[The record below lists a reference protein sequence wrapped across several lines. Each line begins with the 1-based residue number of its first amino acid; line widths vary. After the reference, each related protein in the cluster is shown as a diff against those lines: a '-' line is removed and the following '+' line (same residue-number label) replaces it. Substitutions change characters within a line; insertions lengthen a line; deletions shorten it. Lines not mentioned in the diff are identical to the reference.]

1 MTMLLAKV
9 VIFTI
14 LVPGTIVAA
23 IPYSLLREDP
33 APHPGPLGLLGMLPL
48 ALGVVFYLW
57 CAWDFASAG
66 RGTPAPIDPPRILVA
81 RGLYRVV
88 RNPMYVGVLLIL
100 IGESMVFSSLVIL
113 QYTLVVW
120 LMFHA
125 FVVFYEEPTLRK
137 KFGAAYEE
145 YCRSVSRWI
154 PHRPIPAR
162 R

>member
-1 MTMLLAKV
+1 MLLAKV

-23 IPYSLLREDP
+23 IPYLLLRGEP
-33 APHPGPLGLLGMLPL
+33 APHPGFLRLLGLLPL
-48 ALGVVFYLW
+48 ALGVSVYLW
-57 CAWDFASAG
+57 CAWDFASTG
-66 RGTPAPIDPPRILVA
+66 RGTPAPIDPPRMLVA

-88 RNPMYVGVLLIL
+88 RNPMYVGVLLVL
-100 IGESMVFSSLVIL
+100 IGESMVFSSRVIL
-113 QYTLVVW
+113 QYAFFVW
-120 LMFHA
+120 LMFHL

-145 YCRSVSRWI
+145 YRRNVSRWI

-162 R
+162 L